1 MEVIIKARK
10 LAALAVENII
20 DKGKFSTEEISK
32 FLSDVE
38 NSEESFFRQLV
49 YGVVENIYFIDNIIK
64 NSSDIALKKIDKFAL
79 SMLRV
84 AIYEM
89 YFLTSKEYAV
99 INEAVNLVKEENFHA
114 KNFVNA
120 LLRNI
125 SRDKKFY
132 SEIKTKDKIK
142 NLSIKYSF
150 NEDLVKYLLEI
161 YGNENIEDVLKAF
174 NEKASFS
181 IRVNTMKISR
191 QDLIERLSQ
200 KGIESS
206 PSDFAKDA
214 IVVNKPLNMTELDE
228 FKEGYFTIQDQSS
241 IYVSEVLD
249 PKPASMILDICAAPG
264 SKSSHLLQ
272 ISKDEAKIIA
282 NDVSSNKLKFIREN
296 FDRMGLKNYQISQH
310 DARVFNEYWEEKF
323 DYILVDAP
331 CSGLGVIRRKPEIK
345 IQRTLKDIKNLA
357 EIQSDILESS
367 FRYLKKGG
375 YLVYS
380 TCTVGVIENESVIKR
395 FIKKHPEM
403 ELIKINNEKYFKI
416 SPINSNADSFFV
428 AKMHKID

>member
-1 MEVIIKARK
+1 MEAIIKARK

-32 FLSDVE
+32 FLPDVE

-64 NSSDIALKKIDKFAL
+64 NASDIALKKIDRFAL

-84 AIYEM
+84 AVYEI
-89 YFLTSKEYAV
+89 YFLASKEYAV

-114 KNFVNA
+114 RNFVNA

-132 SEIKTKDKIK
+132 SEIRTKDKIK

-161 YGNENIEDVLKAF
+161 YGNGNIESVLKAF

-191 QDLIERLSQ
+191 QDLIERLAQ

-206 PSDFAKDA
+206 SSDFAVDA
-214 IVVNKPLNMTELDE
+214 IVVNKPLNMTELAE

-249 PKPASMILDICAAPG
+249 PKPTSMILDICAAPG

-282 NDVSSNKLKFIREN
+282 NDVSSSKLRFIREN

-310 DARVFNEYWEEKF
+310 DARVFKEDWEEKF

-357 EIQSDILESS
+357 EIQSDILENS

-380 TCTVGVIENESVIKR
+380 TCTVGVIENESVIKQ

-416 SPINSNADSFFV
+416 SPINSNADSFFI